1 MIKILTYIN
10 TAALVVAVGG
20 GTFLYTQRTK
30 ITNQIVDQA
39 LTVVKESMIKMP
51 KPTLPNSTGPVNPFA
66 K

>member
-10 TAALVVAVGG
+10 TAALVVAVAG

-30 ITNQIVDQA
+30 ITNQIIDQA
-39 LTVVKESMIKMP
+39 LTVVKESMVKMP
-51 KPTLPNSTGPVNPFA
+51 KPAFPNSTGPVNPFS